1 MTSPSPQ
8 SSSAQ
13 SKPASSAAGAP
24 PSTAATGS
32 NLASQGRTSF
42 PSAGKQPSS
51 STPNAS
57 ESNNMSAAVG
67 GAPPT
72 QGHGESVNGRNTTI
86 PAIPSVNGS
95 VSLPDHTRKPS
106 MTVTPAGATGFPAN
120 GRGPGGPQNK
130 PGIRFGSLDGP
141 NPAGSPAMGTP
152 PSLAHENSSN
162 LSVNQHNPGA
172 ASPSNS
178 PSPIPQP
185 ASVSGGRP
193 PPSFQAQ
200 GNGLSFGQLDPHDP
214 SGLARPMSQMQF
226 GPQQEH
232 MRRGSSQSI
241 HSDAGGPGL
250 PTGPGRGGYQAGRGR
265 GYHASFQQSGNPSFR
280 PPPNGRGLQGGYQN
294 RGQQMPYQG
303 SPAMGTRSPALVNA
317 TPGTPNMAPMHMVP
331 GMQGQ
336 PNGYYMGPQHVK
348 NHHPQVSSS
357 RDGPRDRGKPTRGRN
372 RGNRQAVRGRG
383 PGRGG
388 TEEGPFYSRD
398 PASDHYR
405 PSLAKPPP
413 PVVSRAPKVF
423 PYPDLSPESGNFEHF
438 LTARAQAFGIPTQAD
453 PSIQM
458 LYNQQYYGQ
467 PGLQGQYPPQY
478 MPPQSP
484 RPPYQQHGFAP
495 NMQPAFSNQGAV
507 PPSMSRQSSQMSAP
521 DRPGSSIGQQ
531 PQTPAPSGP
540 AHNAARTP
548 SVSAQ
553 KPSYTIP
560 PKKSAAIT
568 IKNSAGEVVSF
579 NKPPASP
586 ASATPASVNVVPQP
600 TPTPPSRTG
609 SAADNAHGRTDSTS
623 TKTAEEAKKT
633 LQEAIARKIA
643 EDEAK
648 SKLEKELAE
657 KQQKEQ
663 MDKEAAQAA
672 EREAA
677 EAKVRAEA
685 LEKEAKEADARTA
698 TEAAEASEPAK
709 KAEEDETKKAKEEKA
724 KETPAEAAKSNE
736 DEIDYDAIEAEMA
749 ALEAEEARREEEYK
763 KKKAAELE
771 AKRKKEAEEAAAYEA
786 NMKELERKAE
796 EEELRR
802 EKEKTQK
809 GAEDD
814 TNKKLFAELKAN
826 PFGTP
831 ASVESPAAHT
841 PVESGTATPVS
852 DVSMPPP
859 AKAPGRRGK
868 AAELTLDTKKPIEPP
883 EPSATLKALQSAK
896 KLDDLSKVTYPPEIA
911 SPNPALNA
919 NAPAD
924 RKFKYNKEFLLQFQS
939 VFKEKPTLDWDLR
952 IRDALGDGDSSAR
965 PSASARTPSGMGG
978 RSASSR
984 GAAAMNQFAPMGSF
998 AGGARAPL
1006 PPGTTSEQRF
1016 AASNAAMRSGALAGN
1031 PFAQFGRTGQ
1041 GAPAMGRT
1049 PSNNPLGQIPGS
1061 PRVGGASRGG
1071 SRAESKRSK
1080 QSGKHAAEEN
1090 KAMPLT
1096 AGMNI
1101 TGLEVSATGWK
1112 PRSVGQNA
1120 NSGPAPGGDGLLE
1133 PDVVQRKVKAALNKM
1148 TPEKFDKISDQILE
1162 IAAQSKH
1169 ESDGRT
1175 LRQVIQLTFEK
1186 ATDEAHWAPMY
1197 AAFCRKMLESMSP
1210 EIRDEGIKD
1219 KAGNVVTGGNLFRKY
1234 LLNRCQEEFE
1244 RGWKVNLPARPEG
1257 QSEEAAMLSDEYY
1270 IAAAAKRRGLG
1281 LVKFIGE
1288 LFKLSMLTERIM
1300 HECVKKLVDYEG
1312 TPEEAEVES
1321 LTSLL
1326 RTVGKQLDN
1335 PESKAQGRMDVYF
1348 ERINSMIALP
1358 DLPSRL
1364 RFMLMDIVDLRAKGW
1379 HSKEDDKG
1387 PKTIQEIRQEA
1398 ERQAREEELKRLAS
1412 QGNRGGGRMPMGRGD
1427 ARSFSG
1433 YGGQLPPPDNS
1444 NRVGTDDLRRLGNRN
1459 ARNPSHTGTGSLGP
1473 PSMLGGRTNSGRR
1486 GLGPGGLLGR
1496 GDDSNASS
1504 RTGTPPAQK
1513 EKEKKDESSTNAFSA
1528 LAALENDAH
1537 DAPGSPPSNPASPP
1551 SQKSQPNIERERSRS
1566 PAKAAE

>member
-1 MTSPSPQ
+1 
-8 SSSAQ
+8 
-13 SKPASSAAGAP
+13 
-24 PSTAATGS
+24 
-32 NLASQGRTSF
+32 
-42 PSAGKQPSS
+42 
-51 STPNAS
+51 
-57 ESNNMSAAVG
+57 
-67 GAPPT
+67 
-72 QGHGESVNGRNTTI
+72 
-86 PAIPSVNGS
+86 
-95 VSLPDHTRKPS
+95 
-106 MTVTPAGATGFPAN
+106 
-120 GRGPGGPQNK
+120 
-130 PGIRFGSLDGP
+130 
-141 NPAGSPAMGTP
+141 
-152 PSLAHENSSN
+152 
-162 LSVNQHNPGA
+162 
-172 ASPSNS
+172 
-178 PSPIPQP
+178 
-185 ASVSGGRP
+185 
-193 PPSFQAQ
+193 
-200 GNGLSFGQLDPHDP
+200 
-214 SGLARPMSQMQF
+214 
-226 GPQQEH
+226 

-241 HSDAGGPGL
+241 HGDVGGPGL

-265 GYHASFQQSGNPSFR
+265 GYHSSFQQSMNSSFR
-280 PPPNGRGLQGGYQN
+280 PPTNGRAMQGGYQT
-294 RGQQMPYQG
+294 RGQPMPYQG
-303 SPAMGTRSPALVNA
+303 SPAMSTRSPALVNA
-317 TPGTPNMAPMHMVP
+317 TPGTPNMPPMHMVP

-348 NHHPQVSSS
+348 HHHPLVSSS
-357 RDGPRDRGKPTRGRN
+357 RDAVRDRGKPTRGRN
-372 RGNRQAVRGRG
+372 RGNRPAARGRG

-388 TEEGPFYSRD
+388 NEDGPFYSKD

-405 PSLAKPPP
+405 PDLANL
-413 PVVSRAPKVF
+413 PVVSQTPKVF

-458 LYNQQYYGQ
+458 LYNQQFYGQ

-484 RPPYQQHGFAP
+484 RPPYQQHAFAP
-495 NMQPAFSNQGAV
+495 NMQHGFSNQGAI

-531 PQTPAPSGP
+531 PQTPAPSG
-540 AHNAARTP
+540 ASHTSARTP
-548 SVSAQ
+548 SLSTP

-568 IKNSAGEVVSF
+568 IKNPAGEVVAF

-586 ASATPASVNVVPQP
+586 ASATPTSVTAPPQS

-609 SAADNAHGRTDSTS
+609 SAADNAHGRTDSVNAKS
-623 TKTAEEAKKT
+623 AEEAKKSM
-633 LQEAIARKIA
+633 QEAIAKKIA

-648 SKLEKELAE
+648 NKLQ
-657 KQQKEQ
+657 KQLTEKEQ
-663 MDKEAAQAA
+663 MDKEATQAA

-677 EAKVRAEA
+677 EAKATAEA
-685 LEKEAKEADARTA
+685 LEKEAKEAKEATDAKEAADAKDAKDAKDAADAKDAKDA
-698 TEAAEASEPAK
+698 TEAKQAEEAKSQKTAEDAAATK
-709 KAEEDETKKAKEEKA
+709 KAEEDKA
-724 KETPAEAAKSNE
+724 KETPAPPAKPDE
-736 DEIDYDAIEAEMA
+736 DEIDFDAIEAEMA

-796 EEELRR
+796 EAELARER
-802 EKEKTQK
+802 EKSEK

-814 TNKKLFAELKAN
+814 ASRKLFAELKAN

-831 ASVESPAAHT
+831 ASVETPAAQSPA
-841 PVESGTATPVS
+841 ESGTATPVS
-852 DVSMPPP
+852 DMSMPPP
-859 AKAPGRRGK
+859 AKAAARRGK
-868 AAELTLDTKKPIEPP
+868 AAELTLDTKKPVEPP

-896 KLDDLSKVTYPPEIA
+896 KLDDLSKVTYPSEIA

-919 NAPAD
+919 SAPSD

-939 VFKEKPTLDWDLR
+939 VFKEKPTLDWDAR

-965 PSASARTPSGMGG
+965 ASTSARTPSGMGN

-984 GAAAMNQFAPMGSF
+984 GPAALNQFGPMGSF
-998 AGGARAPL
+998 GGANTRAAL

-1016 AASNAAMRSGALAGN
+1016 AASNAALRGNALATN
-1031 PFAQFGRTGQ
+1031 PFAQFGRPGQ
-1041 GAPAMGRT
+1041 VAPAMGRN
-1049 PSNNPLGQIPGS
+1049 PSNNPLGPIPGS
-1061 PRVGGASRGG
+1061 PRVGTSRGG
-1071 SRAESKRSK
+1071 SRVESKRGR
-1080 QSGKHAAEEN
+1080 QGGKHAEPEN

-1101 TGLEVSATGWK
+1101 GTLETSATGWK
-1112 PRSVGQNA
+1112 PRSVGQGMA
-1120 NSGPAPGGDGLLE
+1120 SGPAVGDDGLLA

-1197 AAFCRKMLESMSP
+1197 AAFCRRMLESMSP
-1210 EIRDEGIKD
+1210 DIRDEGIKD
-1219 KAGNVVTGGNLFRKY
+1219 KNGNVVTGGNLFRKY

-1244 RGWKVNLPARPEG
+1244 RGWKVNLPPQPEG
-1257 QSEEAAMLSDEYY
+1257 QTEEAAMLSDEYY

-1281 LVKFIGE
+1281 LVRFIGE

-1300 HECVKKLVDYEG
+1300 HECVKKLVDYDG

-1348 ERINSMIALP
+1348 DRINSMIALP

-1364 RFMLMDIVDLRAKGW
+1364 RFMLMDVVDLRAKGW
-1379 HSKEDDKG
+1379 VSKESDKG
-1387 PKTIQEIRQEA
+1387 PKTIQEIREEA
-1398 ERQAREEELKRLAS
+1398 ERQAREDELRRLAS
-1412 QGNRGGGRMPMGRGD
+1412 QGGRGGHPRMPMGRGD

-1433 YGGQLPPPDNS
+1433 YGGQVPPPDNS

-1473 PSMLGGRTNSGRR
+1473 PSMLGARTNSGRR
-1486 GLGPGGLLGR
+1486 GLGPGGLINR
-1496 GDDSNASS
+1496 DDSNASS

-1513 EKEKKDESSTNAFSA
+1513 EKEKKDESSTNAF
-1528 LAALENDAH
+1528 
-1537 DAPGSPPSNPASPP
+1537 
-1551 SQKSQPNIERERSRS
+1551 R
-1566 PAKAAE
+1566 